1 MSDTENKYVKKIS
14 NKAKEDIINSSVA
27 NLSAKPTLS
36 ATEMKM
42 RFVMPIVNKEGTVP
56 SIADEI
62 DRVADE
68 ADTALQEQAQA
79 IEQTNENVVGIG
91 SKVLDIES
99 GLGGVQRKVSLME
112 DEILGIHIALDPL
125 PSQVYD
131 VNMRLYSA
139 EATIRYG
146 KVSYITA
153 SIDSSN
159 YVMTLTYYGEDG
171 FKMGSTSI
179 DLPLESMVVGAE
191 YNKDIKSLILRLK
204 SGESI
209 LVPLEDI
216 FAGLINESEKGAP
229 NGVTPLDEN
238 AKIPSQYLPDDIG
251 GGASNIENGNGTNS
265 VQQKASS
272 GVENGF
278 SFSDKTNAAAVEHDS
293 TLNGTVPYGAQN
305 DYSASFGCKSSAQGR
320 RSFASGSSTVAK
332 GDYSHTE
339 GSNGVAF
346 GVSSHVEG
354 AVGTAIGDYSHVE
367 GSNGVAKGTSSHVE
381 GMTNTAEGNGSHAEG
396 WNNTV
401 KGNYAH
407 AEGSNNTVGE
417 NAHSAHVSGQNNN
430 VNYEA
435 QAVFGRYNKNKPNNI
450 LEVGYGDGDA
460 PSQRK
465 NVFEVDKDGEAY
477 AGGKRLLKEG
487 EAGGGGGTKLYR
499 HTITLPNGNLLVLVS
514 WIGTRMTGYVDTPI
528 GDMLSLAKDIYKYV
542 LKAYLQYAN
551 GNVSTLTEIFYMGNY
566 DEFGYYTP
574 SPNQG
579 YFATGELNDTNYI
592 VEEI

>member
-1 MSDTENKYVKKIS
+1 MSETEKRYVKTITDDDKQKIIDSSVEALS
-14 NKAKEDIINSSVA
+14 NRPTSNATELKMRFVAPIVNTSGVPCLADEVDRIANEANDEFAKLNKQAANFDIGLGVQLGLINKNEEAIEKAKEDISR
-27 NLSAKPTLS
+27 LQ
-36 ATEMKM
+36 
-42 RFVMPIVNKEGTVP
+42 
-56 SIADEI
+56 I
-62 DRVADE
+62 D
-68 ADTALQEQAQA
+68 
-79 IEQTNENVVGIG
+79 VG
-91 SKVLDIES
+91 
-99 GLGGVQRKVSLME
+99 GL
-112 DEILGIHIALDPL
+112 IALPTQLSEFKDEVKYTKASKIEVSVHPL
-125 PSQVYD
+125 TFVTTFKLLTDDGYVIST
-131 VNMRLYSA
+131 A
-139 EATIRYG
+139 E
-146 KVSYITA
+146 
-153 SIDSSN
+153 
-159 YVMTLTYYGEDG
+159 
-171 FKMGSTSI
+171 I
-179 DLPLESMVVGAE
+179 DLPLESMVIGAG
-191 YNKDIKSLILRLK
+191 YNKDAKSLILTLK
-204 SGESI
+204 SGEYLS
-209 LVPLEDI
+209 VPLEDV

-465 NVFEVDKDGEAY
+465 NVFEVDKDGNAY
-477 AGGKRLLKEG
+477 AGGTRLLKEG
-487 EAGGGGGTKLYR
+487 EVSGGSTKKYKHTMTLSMVDENEEEWEVDVTFISEYQSFESLVDMYNKCEVSKLAGATFPYYYER
-499 HTITLPNGNLLVLVS
+499 YEN
-514 WIGTRMTGYVDTPI
+514 
-528 GDMLSLAKDIYKYV
+528 GDMARYETFGVVAASFFLYNTLGLVTCVINV
-542 LKAYLQYAN
+542 
-551 GNVSTLTEIFYMGNY
+551 GNVLF
-566 DEFGYYTP
+566 
-574 SPNQG
+574 QV
-579 YFATGELNDTNYI
+579 NYI
-592 VEEI
+592 KEDYVEEVL

>member
-1 MSDTENKYVKKIS
+1 MSDNKYVKKIS
-14 NKAKEDIINSSVA
+14 DVERERILQNSVA
-27 NLSAKPTLS
+27 ALSAKPTLN

-42 RFVMPIVNKEGTVP
+42 RFVKPIIDTDKDAP
-56 SIADEI
+56 SIAKEI

-68 ADTALQEQAQA
+68 TDAALQAQ
-79 IEQTNENVVGIG
+79 EQTIDSIDNNVIAIG
-91 SKVLDIES
+91 SKMLEIES
-99 GLGGVQRKVSLME
+99 DLGGVQQKVSSME
-112 DEILGIHIALDPL
+112 DEITGINITLAPI

-131 VNMRLYSA
+131 VNMQLASVA
-139 EATIRYG
+139 SDIKYG

-216 FAGLINESEKGAP
+216 FSGLLNESEKGAA
-229 NGVTPLDEN
+229 NGIAPLDED

-381 GMTNTAEGNGSHAEG
+381 GMTNTAEGNGSHGEG

-477 AGGKRLLKEG
+477 AGGTRLLKYESYIVITSRDETNG
-487 EAGGGGGTKLYR
+487 YKVPDDVDFIFVTGLYTSDITNQNVYDTVNKRIAGMGGISVAVRRG
-499 HTITLPNGNLLVLVS
+499 
-514 WIGTRMTGYVDTPI
+514 
-528 GDMLSLAKDIYKYV
+528 
-542 LKAYLQYAN
+542 
-551 GNVSTLTEIFYMGNY
+551 GNY
-566 DEFGYYTP
+566 NSMPLRLDFTEEGYLIP
-574 SPNQG
+574 SS
-579 YFATGELNDTNYI
+579 TGPTNYTI
-592 VEEI
+592 FVKLIRIDTRGLI